1 MASVTTAELVA
12 ALRADTEDAERI
24 GQLRETSVAIVNDV
38 APNAPEAVSN
48 EAIIRLCGYL
58 YDAPHFAAR
67 PMYAFRNS
75 GAEALLSRF
84 VARKALVV

>member
-12 ALRADTEDAERI
+12 ALRADPEDTARI
-24 GQLRETSVAIVNDV
+24 DALREVALSIVNDA

-48 EAIIRLCGYL
+48 EASIRLCGYL
-58 YDAPHFAAR
+58 FDAPHFAAR

-84 VARKALVV
+84 VTRKALVV